1 MLVYELINV
10 YHLQMKVYKLV
21 VVWSFNQVGRKVT
34 IA

>member
-21 VVWSFNQVGRKVT
+21 VVRNFNQVGGKVT